1 VALIIPREVGEQL
14 LDAQGAMDALRPVMV
29 EEAAGTTL
37 HMPPFGGS
45 KSARPTFRLVGGG
58 LYGMQRMGVRAGAT
72 QLFDTETGRL
82 LAIVGGATQWRVA
95 ATMGLGA
102 QYLARPDAA
111 RVGLLGSGR
120 NALPILQCLALVR
133 PIDRVDLF
141 SPTPAHRERL
151 AEQATQALNI
161 PVTAHDNPRPA
172 IADADILV
180 VGTSSYSPV
189 VSFSDLHPGMHVTS
203 MGMSVELDE
212 SVYLQVDQVVAPSA
226 EQEIDSHNPI
236 AAPHIEG
243 VLYQLVNAGRWDSS
257 RIVELGS
264 IIEGEVPARNGA
276 DDINLFRESRGGP
289 GDIALANWVYER
301 ARERGLGVEIDL

>member
-1 VALIIPREVGEQL
+1 
-14 LDAQGAMDALRPVMV
+14 M
-29 EEAAGTTL
+29 
-37 HMPPFGGS
+37 
-45 KSARPTFRLVGGG
+45 
-58 LYGMQRMGVRAGAT
+58 AT
-72 QLFDTETGRL
+72 ASELFDTETGRL

>member
-1 VALIIPREVGEQL
+1 MALIIPREVGEQL